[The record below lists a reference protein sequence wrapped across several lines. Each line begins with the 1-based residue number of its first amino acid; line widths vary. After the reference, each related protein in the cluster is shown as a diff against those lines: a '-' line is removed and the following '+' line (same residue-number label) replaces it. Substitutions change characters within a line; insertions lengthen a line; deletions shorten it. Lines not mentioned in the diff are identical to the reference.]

1 MLSRCLVTGHLV
13 GGLAPLLTSNVTLDK
28 QLYNSE
34 NSFFLSVKWYHKFLL
49 FYLMKIF
56 ERSIKRMSLILC

>member
-13 GGLAPLLTSNVTLDK
+13 GGLAPLLISNVTLDK
-28 QLYNSE
+28 LLHKSE

-56 ERSIKRMSLILC
+56 QRSIKKMSLILC